1 MELAV
6 PMLSVLMKTKAVF
19 FPSLPFPNSIFSKT
33 IIVAAVQGKIDI
45 LKIPEVTGSKI
56 NWSRAEE

>member
-6 PMLSVLMKTKAVF
+6 SMLSMLMKTKAVF
-19 FPSLPFPNSIFSKT
+19 LPSLPFLNSIFSET